1 MYIAMN
7 RFRICPGSEQEFE
20 QAWAERDSNLKSV
33 PGFIAFHLL
42 RGASTDEYTLYSS
55 HVLWESQAH
64 FEAWTRS
71 EAFRVAHRNAG
82 SRKHLYLGPPQFE
95 GFEVVQSE
103 YMPWVALTPNKGS

>member
-7 RFRICPGSEQEFE
+7 RFRIKPGYEQEFE
-20 QAWAERDSNLKSV
+20 QVWAERDSNLKSV

-42 RGASTDEYTLYSS
+42 RGASTDEHTLFSS

-64 FEAWTRS
+64 FEDWTRS
-71 EAFRVAHRNAG
+71 EAFRQAHQGAG

-95 GFEVVQSE
+95 GFEVVQAES
-103 YMPWVALTPNKGS
+103 MPGVCFTPEKGS